1 MRYFTL
7 LLLPGVLA
15 LGVVAMARMND
26 VPTATQRA
34 DFSADYAACL
44 VKLRHPTTLYTVTGL
59 PALVV
64 CDPAKAP
71 K

>member
-1 MRYFTL
+1 
-7 LLLPGVLA
+7 
-15 LGVVAMARMND
+15 MARVND
-26 VPTATQRA
+26 VPAATQRA